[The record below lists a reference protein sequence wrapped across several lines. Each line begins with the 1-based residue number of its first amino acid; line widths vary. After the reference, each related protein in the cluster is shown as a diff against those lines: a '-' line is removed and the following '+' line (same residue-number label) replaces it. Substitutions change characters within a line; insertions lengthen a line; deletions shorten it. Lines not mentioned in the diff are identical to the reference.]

1 MSTVDFNDMQGGPP
15 VPPMAPGPI
24 PQAQPTSRWPK
35 VIGII
40 AIVLG
45 SLGALGGC
53 LGMFGP
59 MFTNMMKDM
68 IENQPGSGQVTAQFA
83 VMEEWATWI
92 VVQKVCEL
100 AVGVALILAGA
111 GVLKRRAW
119 APKAAISWAAVKML
133 LVIGTS
139 TIAYLQMQTQ
149 FDRMFDDPNL
159 QGLPPGFSSFG
170 SVFTVIGVGLTAIW
184 GWALPVFMLIWF
196 SRSKIKAETAQWT

>member
-24 PQAQPTSRWPK
+24 PQAHPTSRWPK

-53 LGMFGP
+53 VGMFGP
-59 MFTNMMKDM
+59 MFADM
-68 IENQPGSGQVTAQFA
+68 IKEVAEGQAGTAATVVQ
-83 VMEEWATWI
+83 MEVAAEWATWT
-92 VVQKVCEL
+92 VVQSICGL
-100 AVGVALILAGA
+100 AVGVVLILAGV
-111 GVLKRRAW
+111 GLLKRRAW
-119 APKAAISWAAVKML
+119 APRATIAWAVLKML
-133 LVIGTS
+133 LVIGAS
-139 TIAYLQMQTQ
+139 VGGYGQAKALI
-149 FDRMFDDPNL
+149 DRMADDPNM
-159 QGLPPGFSSFG
+159 QGLPQGVTAFG
-170 SVFTVIGVGLTAIW
+170 SIVATIVVGLGAVW